1 MTQKRIQKPRTL
13 VRKNTRT
20 EVMDQKPTKSEQKR
34 SAIRAELDTVLDD
47 IDAVLE
53 ENAELFVDQYV
64 QQGGQ

>member
-1 MTQKRIQKPRTL
+1 
-13 VRKNTRT
+13 
-20 EVMDQKPTKSEQKR
+20 MDQKPTKSEQKR